1 MTYIP
6 YLGTCFFSRY
16 PSVALARN
24 IKLLG
29 PVAARNVGDQL
40 GHQSRSGVGVRL
52 GAWDLRPVE
61 RLARVP
67 LHPLQLQRTPPP
79 SAERTPAAA
88 SLLSPTTRA
97 RVPCVCDPVLF
108 FSTAFASSLPRREYT
123 GHKKKVHTVAWSC
136 TGTKVAS
143 GSVDQSVRIW
153 TLNEGEPLS
162 APPSLPPPPPRHP
175 RSSILS
181 PPPPG
186 HPHPYPNHYT
196 RPFPPPLPTP
206 YQPPSS
212 GARATPTEL
221 KGHTE
226 SVDQLRWNPKQANLA
241 QFPRMSHRIFPYVTP
256 HFSHVSTG
264 CNFSFFISQAE
275 LLGTASGDKTVRIWD
290 ARSGKCV
297 NAIETRGVTS
307 HTTHLNPFV
316 RPH

>member
-162 APPSLPPPPPRHP
+162 APPLPPTPP
-175 RSSILS
+175 S
-181 PPPPG
+181 PPPPLLHFIPPATRSPTPLSKPL
-186 HPHPYPNHYT
+186 HPPL
-196 RPFPPPLPTP
+196 PPPSTHPLPTP
-206 YQPPSS
+206 LLR
-212 GARATPTEL
+212 RA
-221 KGHTE
+221 G
-226 SVDQLRWNPKQANLA
+226 DAYRA
-241 QFPRMSHRIFPYVTP
+241 QGSHRISGPIALESQAGKSCPISPHVTP
-256 HFSHVSTG
+256 HFPICHSP
-264 CNFSFFISQAE
+264 FFP
-275 LLGTASGDKTVRIWD
+275 RIN
-290 ARSGKCV
+290 RM
-297 NAIETRGVTS
+297 
-307 HTTHLNPFV
+307 
-316 RPH
+316 

>member
-1 MTYIP
+1 MLLSCFSVHSSTYRVP
-6 YLGTCFFSRY
+6 SNTCTFY
-16 PSVALARN
+16 

-108 FSTAFASSLPRREYT
+108 FSAAFASSLPRREYT

-162 APPSLPPPPPRHP
+162 APPSLPPHPPRHP

-181 PPPPG
+181 RPHPVTHTPIQTTTHAPSPPLYPPPT
-186 HPHPYPNHYT
+186 N
-196 RPFPPPLPTP
+196 PPPQARGRRLLSSRVTPNQWTNCAGIPSRQILPNFPACHTAFSHMSLP
-206 YQPPSS
+206 IFPTYQPDVIS
-212 GARATPTEL
+212 
-221 KGHTE
+221 
-226 SVDQLRWNPKQANLA
+226 
-241 QFPRMSHRIFPYVTP
+241 
-256 HFSHVSTG
+256 HFS
-264 CNFSFFISQAE
+264 
-275 LLGTASGDKTVRIWD
+275 L
-290 ARSGKCV
+290 ARRSC
-297 NAIETRGVTS
+297 
-307 HTTHLNPFV
+307 
-316 RPH
+316 